1 MAESLTVQMAK
12 ILNDYDEQVQN
23 VTNAAIKRV
32 ARQTS
37 QMIKNA
43 SPRKSGSYAAGW
55 SVKNIG
61 GHGKIVDL
69 VVHNRTD
76 YQLTHLL
83 ENGPGREW
91 HVPAAFMT
99 PAVYGAFRQFQRR
112 RHHLQCRKGRIHS
125 LSGSGAASPDG
136 REGFHGCS

>member
-37 QMIKNA
+37 QRIKNS
-43 SPRKSGSYAAGW
+43 SPKRPGGGSYAAGW

-83 ENGPGREW
+83 ENGHVIRNKKGTYGRA
-91 HVPAAFMT
+91 PAHPHIK
-99 PAVYGAFRQFQRR
+99 PAETWANNE
-112 RHHLQCRKGRIHS
+112 LPAEIERK
-125 LSGSGAASPDG
+125 L
-136 REGFHGCS
+136 